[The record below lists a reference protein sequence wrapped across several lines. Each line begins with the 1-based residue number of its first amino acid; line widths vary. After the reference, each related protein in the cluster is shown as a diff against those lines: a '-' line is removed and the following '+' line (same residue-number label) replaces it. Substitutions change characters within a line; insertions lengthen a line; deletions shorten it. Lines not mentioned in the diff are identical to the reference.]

1 MRLSYKTLFLLFK
14 QPKLVISYFLRE
26 KNLRKFLGI
35 EKAEVKMYLR
45 EAQNLAKQM
54 LKLAG
59 NTELGTMLSPLR
71 GPIVYV
77 CVRTLKPLIMVETG
91 VASGSS
97 TCYILQAM
105 ELNKKGMLYSI
116 DLPSINPGAVVP
128 KGKETGWLVPSELKH
143 RWKLI
148 VGKSQERLLPL
159 LKALKSIDAF
169 LHDSEHTYETM
180 MFEYET
186 TWVYLREGGLLLSDD
201 VYWNIAFNEFI
212 KNKTP
217 NRWTVFDGLGAAIK

>member
-14 QPKLVISYFLRE
+14 QPKLFISYLLRE
-26 KNLRKFLGI
+26 ENLRKYLGI

-45 EAQNLAKQM
+45 EAQNLTKQM

-97 TCYILQAM
+97 TCYILHAM
-105 ELNKKGMLYSI
+105 ELNRKGVLYSI
-116 DLPSINPGAVVP
+116 DVSGINPGAIVP
-128 KGKETGWLVPSELKH
+128 NGKETGWLVPSELKY

-159 LKALKSIDAF
+159 LKALKSVDAF
-169 LHDSEHTYETM
+169 LHDSEHTFETM

-186 TWVYLREGGLLLSDD
+186 VWVYLKKGGLLLSDD
-201 VYWNIAFNEFI
+201 VNWNMAFYDFI
-212 KNKTP
+212 KNRTP
-217 NRWTVFDGLGAAIK
+217 KRWTVFGGLGAAIK